1 MSKIESFEM
10 EITTL
15 KRNRRVWVYLPDNYS
30 EKGCG
35 FPVIYMHDG
44 QNLFYDELT
53 AYGKAWHVDKCLDDI
68 YAKTGKSC
76 IVVGVECSKYRMT
89 EYSPWVMS
97 PFPIHD
103 KRHIPRDSAN
113 RGGEGAK
120 YSEWF
125 ATTLKAYVDAHYNTD
140 TKRFATAVAGSSM
153 GGLISCY
160 IGLNFQTVYETMG
173 LFSSYTDF
181 NRAKFNRFVRNTA
194 QTEPQHAF
202 VYCGGKEWNDG
213 PRDKRML
220 TQSGRLYQTLT
231 KRNVICE
238 LVVDSEQP
246 HYETAWEI
254 YFYKFAQEFI
264 ERYYGGKANDVV
276 EQATDDAIKEI
287 SKQVINKN
295 KQAYEDL
302 AK

>member
-15 KRNRRVWVYLPDNYS
+15 KRNRRVWVYLPANYS

-53 AYGKAWHVDKCLDDI
+53 AYGAAWHVDKCLDDI

-76 IVVGVECSKYRMT
+76 IVVGVECSEHRMS
-89 EYSPWVMS
+89 EYSPWKAS
-97 PFPIHD
+97 PFPLSEKWPMRKD
-103 KRHIPRDSAN
+103 VKN
-113 RGGEGAK
+113 RGGEGK
-120 YSEWF
+120 QYCEWF
-125 ATTLKAYVDAHYNTD
+125 ATTLKTYIDARYNTD
-140 TKRFATAVAGSSM
+140 SSRLATAVAGSSM

-160 IGLNFQTVYETMG
+160 LGLRYQDVYETMG
-173 LFSSYTDF
+173 LFSAYTDF
-181 NRAKFNRFVRNTA
+181 NRAKFERFVMNTP
-194 QTEPQHAF
+194 QDETQHAF
-202 VYCGGKEWNDG
+202 VYCGGKEWNNA

-220 TQSGRLYQTLT
+220 AQSCRLYQTLA
-231 KRNVICE
+231 KRNVACE
-238 LVVDSEQP
+238 LVLDSEQP

-254 YFYKFAQEFI
+254 YFYMFAQEFVN
-264 ERYYGGKANDVV
+264 RY
-276 EQATDDAIKEI
+276 
-287 SKQVINKN
+287 
-295 KQAYEDL
+295 